1 MIKIRIM
8 EKENI
13 RDRMKKSIDELFDAI
28 NRLDS
33 RKDELKDKSKAKFD
47 EILSE
52 IKDWESKFEA
62 KHRQSHEGGD
72 KSWDE
77 AKQAFGRSAHAFRE
91 AVENLA
97 SFLRNTPPPSDN
109 FKGQGI

>member
-1 MIKIRIM
+1 M

-28 NRLDS
+28 NKLDA

-47 EILSE
+47 EILAE
-52 IKDWESKFEA
+52 IKEWESKIES
-62 KHRQSHEGGD
+62 KHRHAQDGGD
-72 KSWDE
+72 KTWDE

-91 AVENLA
+91 ALENLA